1 MSMRCPNCSSEAPP
15 GPACLRCGAPLGALP
30 GPDHPSSVLLSGMQK
45 ARLIVDCLPLL
56 FFALALVFVVTSF
69 DDIVGAPPPTALLLF
84 LGLVIIVM
92 GLQAFQR
99 TRDLVSG
106 VALVQDDVLQRAYR
120 SRGQGRHFWGTF
132 AQLGKLSLTTKA
144 YHQGQAGR
152 RHRVVYSPASKIVW
166 SLERLD

>member
-1 MSMRCPNCSSEAPP
+1 MRCLNCSSEVPP
-15 GPACLRCGAPLGALP
+15 GPVCPRCGALLGALP
-30 GPDHPSSVLLSGMQK
+30 DSEHPGNMPLTGMQK

-56 FFALALVFVVTSF
+56 FFALALVFTVTIF
-69 DDIVGAPPPTALLLF
+69 DDIVGVRPPTTLLLF
-84 LGLVIIVM
+84 LGVVIIVM

-120 SRGQGRHFWGTF
+120 SRGQGWHFWGTF
-132 AQLGKLSLTTKA
+132 AQLGKLSLTAKA
-144 YHQGQAGR
+144 YHQGQPGR

-166 SLERLD
+166 SLERLG